1 MVLKNCYYLLSD
13 LISYKSVSNLP
24 VIKNK
29 IFKTFNQQAKREDFI
44 YVLMNEKNKFA
55 FLQIL

>member
-1 MVLKNCYYLLSD
+1 MVLKNYYYLLSD

-24 VIKNK
+24 VIKNN

-44 YVLMNEKNKFA
+44 YALMNDKK
-55 FLQIL
+55 